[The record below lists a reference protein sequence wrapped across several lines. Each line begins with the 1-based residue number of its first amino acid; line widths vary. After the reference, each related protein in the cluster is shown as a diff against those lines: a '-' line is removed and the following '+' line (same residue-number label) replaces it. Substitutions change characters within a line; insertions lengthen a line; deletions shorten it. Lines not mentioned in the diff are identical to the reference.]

1 MLGVDYFWKA
11 VVLTTID
18 ENNAA
23 VEHGDEASAN

>member
-1 MLGVDYFWKA
+1 VLIIFERHM
-11 VVLTTID
+11 VLTTID